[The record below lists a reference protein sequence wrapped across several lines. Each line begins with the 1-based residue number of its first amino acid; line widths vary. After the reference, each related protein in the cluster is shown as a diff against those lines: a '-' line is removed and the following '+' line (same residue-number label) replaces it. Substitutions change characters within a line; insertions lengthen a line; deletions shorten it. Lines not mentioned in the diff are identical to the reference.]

1 MRLLKRGPERKV
13 PSKFVRF
20 DITEGRVFITSKFT
34 TNVRSFALGSYWS
47 RKAEVSFALPSP
59 VSRYLIPVTK
69 LRKIVYFS
77 VIEVHLSE
85 VMVAEILKRTNER
98 IYEAM

>member
-13 PSKFVRF
+13 LFNYVRF
-20 DITEGRVFITSKFT
+20 HITEGKVVITSKFT
-34 TNVRSFALGSYWS
+34 TTSGASPWEVTG
-47 RKAEVSFALPSP
+47 AEKLKYLALPSP

-69 LRKIVYFS
+69 LRKIVYFP